1 MVTFSIVLK
10 GYFFFQGDLH
20 LHVQTHTIDSID
32 TNPSVDI
39 YPASE

>member
-1 MVTFSIVLK
+1 MVTFNIVLK
-10 GYFFFQGDLH
+10 GYFFFQGDLY
-20 LHVQTHTIDSID
+20 VQTHTIDSID